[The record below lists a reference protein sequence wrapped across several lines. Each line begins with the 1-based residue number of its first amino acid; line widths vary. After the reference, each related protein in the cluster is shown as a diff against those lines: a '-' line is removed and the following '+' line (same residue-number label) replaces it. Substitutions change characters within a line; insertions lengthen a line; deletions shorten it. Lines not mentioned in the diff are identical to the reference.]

1 MAFDILDELIFGK
14 FNFHFLEPIC
24 TFEEKTKIW
33 PVIHKWLDS
42 STSAGGDTPS
52 YLQSLDKK
60 AKPKE
65 LNDKASMDAYDK
77 MRTMNDRP
85 PRLSTEL
92 KVEVAKFPQSK
103 WGFG

>member
-1 MAFDILDELIFGK
+1 
-14 FNFHFLEPIC
+14 
-24 TFEEKTKIW
+24 
-33 PVIHKWLDS
+33 
-42 STSAGGDTPS
+42 
-52 YLQSLDKK
+52 LQSLDKK

-103 WGFG
+103 